1 MWSFEAFDVF
11 LRKNDKEKRICGPF
25 EIISRVIG
33 GLNLLRGLFLFVVF
47 CCKAQ
52 VWDLVTCRRKKRPTL
67 AGARVTKI
75 NVRDTG
81 VSASSEAK
89 ECRNSKD
96 SISIQLPEKEQPTT
110 AESSRDQRDTESIG
124 DQINCQ
130 QSPDLPENSIDQ
142 KVSSELGKEDL
153 ICSLEA
159 SREIPTTD
167 SHKTE
172 AESDDVSPIGDS
184 KLTLETILE
193 DEENSEQTVQRATNT
208 TITQNRK
215 DSDVGIRTQ
224 QGLAKRE
231 RKKRSKSARWTQ
243 RFSTSPSEWGPGW
256 VQSLKVRMEVGQSSP
271 TTSKTEKLEKG
282 TRNNTV

>member
-11 LRKNDKEKRICGPF
+11 LRKKEKSICGSPF

-81 VSASSEAK
+81 ISAS
-89 ECRNSKD
+89 RD
-96 SISIQLPEKEQPTT
+96 SISIQLPEKDQPTT
-110 AESSRDQRDTESIG
+110 AESSRDRRDTESIG
-124 DQINCQ
+124 DQINWQ

-215 DSDVGIRTQ
+215 DSDVDIRTQ

-282 TRNNTV
+282 TRINTV